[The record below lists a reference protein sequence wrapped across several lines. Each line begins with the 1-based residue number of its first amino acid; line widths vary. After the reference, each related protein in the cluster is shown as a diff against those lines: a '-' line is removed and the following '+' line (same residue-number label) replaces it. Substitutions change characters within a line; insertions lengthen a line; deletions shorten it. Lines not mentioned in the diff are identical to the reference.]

1 MTIFKI
7 SKEINLIIIKLT
19 NLAKERL
26 GKLRDDKIIGYF
38 TVPNIMFANISEL
51 KLHGYYEPDQHLIVL
66 SESLVGLQY
75 NLENIFLHELAHYV
89 DFLIN
94 GNSHHDM
101 PFKEICNL
109 LGVDE
114 GYNSAK
120 TRFVLEDKEKKMIKI
135 QKLLSL
141 GTSDFKEEAES
152 AILKAQELMEKWG
165 LDNPNEEK
173 DELYG
178 VQVTDNGR
186 RASWISF
193 LGYAVSMITGAYS
206 IFTNK
211 NLYFYGTE
219 EQVEVAMYIFDML
232 SQTINEKCEEI
243 VLAMKKENEI
253 PPPVEF
259 SYKDV
264 PTLFEFAAFTEQA
277 KERENKIYKINHGF
291 TQKPNRV
298 QIKAGIVSGFQ
309 QKLRSEKGKALIQRS
324 QNNMAKLKRINDW
337 KITTHKSS
345 ITNSNGFERGKAEG
359 KNISI
364 PENNRNSIVK
374 RIADT

>member
-7 SKEINLIIIKLT
+7 SKEINLTITKLT

-26 GKLRDDKIIGYF
+26 GKLRDDRIIGYYR
-38 TVPNIMFANISEL
+38 VPNIMFANLSDQ
-51 KLHGYYEPDQHLIVL
+51 KLNGYYEPEQHLIVL
-66 SESLVGLQY
+66 SESLVGLEY
-75 NLENIFLHELAHYV
+75 NLTNIFLHELAHYV
-89 DFLIN
+89 DTIIN
-94 GNSHHDM
+94 GNSRHDM
-101 PFKEICNL
+101 PFREICKI

-114 GYNSAK
+114 GYDSAK
-120 TRFVLEDKEKKMIKI
+120 TRFVLEEKEKKMMKI
-135 QKLLSL
+135 QKLLKL

-178 VQVTDNGR
+178 VQVTDTGR

-206 IFTNK
+206 IFSNK

-243 VLAMKKENEI
+243 VLAMKKENVV
-253 PPPVEF
+253 PSPVDF
-259 SYKDV
+259 SYEGV
-264 PTLFEFAAFTEQA
+264 PTLFEFAAFAEKE
-277 KERENKIYKINHGF
+277 KERENKIFKINHGF
-291 TQKPNRV
+291 TQKPNRS

-345 ITNSNGFERGKAEG
+345 ITKSQGFERGKAEG

-374 RIADT
+374 RIANT